1 MNLKNKQHLLE
12 ISIYIIGWLLV
23 FLAPI
28 FDSFLSKEEII
39 KWFDVLRAWL
49 YLLPFALFFFI
60 HNYIAR
66 KFFLNKRYLLYTSF
80 TLALILAIFI
90 SYPRVLKNE
99 IRSNPIMKDMVR
111 MKEFKGPDRNFVP
124 PPDSMRVLLQSNRVP
139 PPSFRHRPI
148 LELRALDSLL
158 SSLLIAIL
166 LAGFNLAIKL
176 YFRLLDEQ
184 NKQRELESSSLLFEL
199 EYLKGQLNPHFFMNM
214 LNNIHALIDIDS
226 EKAKE
231 TIIGFSKLMRYV
243 LYDANQQEI
252 QLSREITFLRNYIDL
267 MKIRYTKNVDINIHL
282 PERIPDI
289 TIPPLLFVS
298 FIENAFKH
306 GISYRNK
313 SYVNLELRVSDNEII
328 CNVSNSVWRPISDN
342 SSDINFE
349 DPESGIGLS
358 NVIKRLDLIYGNR
371 YSLSIDKSEKNYC
384 VKLTI
389 PVK

>member
-1 MNLKNKQHLLE
+1 
-12 ISIYIIGWLLV
+12 
-23 FLAPI
+23 
-28 FDSFLSKEEII
+28 
-39 KWFDVLRAWL
+39 
-49 YLLPFALFFFI
+49 
-60 HNYIAR
+60 
-66 KFFLNKRYLLYTSF
+66 
-80 TLALILAIFI
+80 
-90 SYPRVLKNE
+90 
-99 IRSNPIMKDMVR
+99 MKDMVR
-111 MKEFKGPDRNFVP
+111 MKDFKGPDRHFVP
-124 PPDSMRVLLQSNRVP
+124 PPDTMRVFLHNTRVP
-139 PPSFRHRPI
+139 PPTFRHKPI

-252 QLSREITFLRNYIDL
+252 QLSREITFLKNYIDL

-313 SYVNLELRVSDNEII
+313 SYVNLELRVNDNEII
-328 CNVSNSVWRPISDN
+328 CNVSNSVWRPNSDN
-342 SSDINFE
+342 SSDINIE

-371 YSLSIDKSEKNYC
+371 YSLSIDKSEKDYS